1 VEADKEECC
10 VTCAAPSTV
19 LCSDDNCENEMCL
32 DHIYYWNDLPYCS
45 CCSMEEWEGYVCQSM
60 VEKVEK
66 LIKRL
71 VDEWHEGKGPE
82 GGSLAEYLGFTQDE
96 YKRWVECP

>member
-1 VEADKEECC
+1 
-10 VTCAAPSTV
+10 
-19 LCSDDNCENEMCL
+19 
-32 DHIYYWNDLPYCS
+32 
-45 CCSMEEWEGYVCQSM
+45 MEEWEGYVCQSM
-60 VEKVEK
+60 VERVEK

>member
-1 VEADKEECC
+1 MEADKEEGC

-19 LCSDDNCENEMCL
+19 LCSADNCENGMCR
-32 DHIYYWNDLPYCS
+32 DHISYWDELPYCH

-60 VEKVEK
+60 VDN
-66 LIKRL
+66 LIERL

-82 GGSLAEYLGFTQDE
+82 GGSLAEYLGFTEEE